1 MAALLWLIPIALAG
15 LGLALRRR
23 ARAIQGYGRDGERLV
38 GAALERLFPAVVH
51 DVILPTA
58 RGGLTQIDH
67 IALTPKGLLVV
78 ETKHYRGTITGT
90 PEDRHWVQ
98 QRDQDRRTFQNPCRQ
113 NYAHLKAVEAL
124 GLGVPIL
131 ERVVFTD
138 SARFPNGLPEGVS
151 QLATLE
157 ADLAPWRCGRVS
169 SRLRRAWKEVLQAIR
184 QDAKARR
191 AHRRGL
197 RLRHGWDRRRL
208 AAGACFALALASA
221 FGLWQSS
228 IGLTG
233 LDRSAASGTN
243 GVVLVEWLTHLRP
256 ESQRFDAQR

>member
-1 MAALLWLIPIALAG
+1 MAALLWLIPIGLAG
-15 LGLALRRR
+15 LGLALWRR

-38 GAALERLFPAVVH
+38 GVALERLFPAVVH

-58 RGGLTQIDH
+58 HGGLTQIDH
-67 IALTPKGLLVV
+67 LALTPKGLLVV
-78 ETKHYRGTITGT
+78 ETKHYRGTILGQ
-90 PEDRHWVQ
+90 PEDRQWVQ
-98 QRDQDRRTFQNPCRQ
+98 QRDGRRRLFQNPCRQ

-138 SARFPNGLPEGVS
+138 SAYFPNGVPDGVS

-157 ADLAPWRCGRVS
+157 ADLAPWRRGRVS
-169 SRLRRAWKEVLQAIR
+169 SKLRRAWEDVQQAIR
-184 QDAKARR
+184 QDGKTRR

-197 RLRHGWDRRRL
+197 RARHGWDRRRL
-208 AAGACFALALASA
+208 AAGVCLVLAAVSA

-228 IGLTG
+228 IGLTEHSRLADLG
-233 LDRSAASGTN
+233 VSGSA
-243 GVVLVEWLTHLRP
+243 LIEWLARLWP
-256 ESQRFDAQR
+256 KSL

>member
-1 MAALLWLIPIALAG
+1 MEWFWLLPIALSW
-15 LGLALRRR
+15 LGLALWHR
-23 ARAIQGYGRDGERLV
+23 AWAMQHYGRDGERQV

-78 ETKHYRGTITGT
+78 ETKHYRGLILGA
-90 PEDRHWVQ
+90 PEEPQWIQ
-98 QRDQDRRTFQNPCRQ
+98 QRGRARRRFQNPCRQ

-138 SARFPNGLPEGVS
+138 SAQFPHGRPAGVS
-151 QLATLE
+151 QLATLA

-169 SRLRRAWKEVLQAIR
+169 PRLRQAWETVQQAVR
-184 QDAKARR
+184 QDAKTRR

-197 RLRHGWDRRRL
+197 AVRHGRDRRRL
-208 AAGACFALALASA
+208 AAGACFVLAAVSA
-221 FGLWQSS
+221 FGLWQSTLS
-228 IGLTG
+228 HGDWSRRATATVTDL
-233 LDRSAASGTN
+233 SS
-243 GVVLVEWLTHLRP
+243 RP
-256 ESQRFDAQR
+256 R